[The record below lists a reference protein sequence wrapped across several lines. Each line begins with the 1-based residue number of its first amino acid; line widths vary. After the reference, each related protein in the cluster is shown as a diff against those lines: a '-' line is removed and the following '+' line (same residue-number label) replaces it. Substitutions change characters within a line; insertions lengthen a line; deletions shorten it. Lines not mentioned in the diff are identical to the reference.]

1 MSTWPAPPAPPSRRR
16 RSSTRWLVIVL
27 AVVAAVGAIVF
38 MAVRLV
44 GPALDSATGKRAT
57 PAVTTA
63 AGTGNAVKPSTTK
76 VVTATDR
83 QSRVAVPKSW
93 KKMELVDDGVI
104 EVGDKVSNQYLIVL
118 TERKADLDMDLRR
131 FSRVVIA
138 SLTEHVTSKQLS
150 APTSLRVGGR
160 PALQVQIRGTINGIR
175 VVYWHT
181 SVEGVRNYHQVIAWT
196 VASQEK
202 RDGPKLRQIISSF
215 REIT

>member
-16 RSSTRWLVIVL
+16 RSSTRWLVIIL
-27 AVVAAVGAIVF
+27 AVVAAVGAMVF

-44 GPALDSATGKRAT
+44 SPALDSATGKRAT

-160 PALQVQIRGTINGIR
+160 PARQDQIRVI
-175 VVYWHT
+175 YWHT